1 MAVLIAQGRRFEDRW
16 RRSIPP
22 EQAFRLGRA
31 APQFRVPWDDRISRE
46 HVQLQAVDHL
56 LRVEKLPTAANP
68 VFYRGKSREKFYL
81 QANEHFVIGST
92 SFTLSH
98 DAAQVSLA
106 LPDPTRQN
114 SFSQE
119 FLQRIQFRDAEQ
131 RMEVLNRLPDVISSS
146 GNEEDL
152 LNRIAN
158 TLLAGMSAAARV
170 AFVRCPPDSLA
181 AASFDSTGSASPEE
195 IAIIHWDQRQIGS
208 HDFQPSGTLIR
219 QAVGSGQTILH
230 QWQASDSESSE
241 FTIDRHSDWAFVC
254 PIHSAATPGWAIY
267 VAGQQRGDQL
277 SPPGNG
283 IPEDL
288 QGDIKF
294 CQLVGSILVQLLQVR
309 QLERRQASLRSF
321 FSPIVMET
329 LVGRDSE
336 EALSPRKC
344 DISVM
349 FCDLRGF
356 SQKSEAM
363 GAELFQLLN
372 RVSRSLDVMT
382 GEILKQGGVIGD
394 FHGDAAMGFWGW
406 PLRLTN
412 TARPAIEAA
421 LAIEARFREMKAD
434 RLDFQIAIGIATGEC
449 VAGRIGSRDQVK
461 VTAFG
466 PVVNLASRLEGMN
479 RWLNSSILIDRE
491 TLFNA
496 LQTVDPSQ
504 RDWGNLEWRW
514 RRLGQIQP
522 YGMQTIVE
530 VYQILP
536 AESIQ
541 QDQLLMVFEQGLQ
554 AFQAGDWEGCQRILQ
569 GIPPSDAGRRFLQ
582 DYMLNHSPE
591 DWTGAIRLTAK

>member
-22 EQAFRLGRA
+22 DQACRLGRA

-46 HVQLQAVDHL
+46 HVQLQAVDQL
-56 LRVEKLPTAANP
+56 LRVEKLSTAANP
-68 VFYRGKSREKFYL
+68 VFYRGEPQEKFYL
-81 QANEHFVIGST
+81 QPGEHFVIGST
-92 SFTLSH
+92 SFTLLI

-106 LPDPTRQN
+106 LPSPTRQN

-131 RMEVLNRLPDVISSS
+131 RIEVLNRLPDVISSS
-146 GNEEDL
+146 SNEEDL
-152 LNRIAN
+152 LNKIAN

-170 AFVRCPPDSLA
+170 AFVRCPASPLVPDSPALPD
-181 AASFDSTGSASPEE
+181 SFSPDS
-195 IAIIHWDQRQIGS
+195 IVIIHWDQRQS
-208 HDFQPSGTLIR
+208 LSSDFQPSGTLIR

-254 PIHSAATPGWAIY
+254 PIHSAATPDWAIY
-267 VAGQQRGDQL
+267 VAGRQRGDRL
-277 SPPGNG
+277 ATPGKE

-294 CQLVGSILVQLLQVR
+294 CQLVGSILVQLMQVR

-336 EALSPRKC
+336 EALTPQKC

-356 SQKSEAM
+356 SQQSEAM

-406 PLRLTN
+406 PLRLAN
-412 TARPAIEAA
+412 SAQPAIEAA
-421 LAIEARFREMKAD
+421 LAIEAGFREMKAEP
-434 RLDFQIAIGIATGEC
+434 LDFKIAIGIATGEC
-449 VAGRIGSRDQVK
+449 VAGRIGSQDQVK

-466 PVVNLASRLEGMN
+466 PVVNLASRLEGLN
-479 RWLNSSILIDRE
+479 RWLNSSILIDRD
-491 TLFNA
+491 TLLNA
-496 LQTVDPSQ
+496 LQGADPAKQ
-504 RDWGNLEWRW
+504 DWSGLNWRW
-514 RRLGQIQP
+514 RRLGCFQP
-522 YGMQTIVE
+522 YGMQSIVE

-536 AESIQ
+536 ADTVQ
-541 QDQLLMVFEQGLQ
+541 QDQQLVVFEQGLQ
-554 AFQAGDWEGCQRILQ
+554 AFQQGDWEKCQRILQ
-569 GIPPSDAGRRFLQ
+569 ELPPSDPGRMFLQ
-582 DYMLNHSPE
+582 DYMLRHSPP
-591 DWTGAIRLTAK
+591 DWTGAIRLTTK